1 MQQTEAWLSLT
12 HVNKLGPATLHK
24 LFQHFDS
31 PNAVLNACRS
41 ELQSLGINQAVINGL
56 QAPNEVAIQKDL
68 LWLEHENHH
77 LISIQDNAYPEL
89 LKQIANPPYVLYA
102 LGKPSHAKDLLSDP
116 QLGIV
121 GSRNASAQGK
131 ELANCFAEQLA
142 QSGLVITS
150 GLASGIDGAAHR
162 GALQAD
168 IGSTIAVAACG
179 LDRVYPAEHRR
190 LAEQIAERG
199 LIISEFPIGTS
210 PTPGHFPRRNRIISG
225 LSLGV
230 LVIEA
235 SMKSGSLI
243 TARLATEQGRE
254 VFAIPGSI
262 HNPLAKGCHTLI
274 RNGAKLVETVEDILE
289 EFKHLIDLNALQIS
303 PNRTVDNNAIDETPS
318 LDPQHAKILH
328 CMDFEPINIDEI
340 IERSGLAVEVVS
352 SILLILE
359 LNNQVIHHGNGVYI
373 RTHIDRETPTHS

>member
-1 MQQTEAWLSLT
+1 MQQTEAWLTLT
-12 HVNKLGPATLHK
+12 HVDKLGPATLNK
-24 LFQHFDS
+24 LFNHFDS
-31 PNAVLNACRS
+31 PCAVLKASRS
-41 ELQSLGINQAVINGL
+41 ELQALGINKTVINGL
-56 QAPNEVAIQKDL
+56 QEPKEAAIEKDL
-68 LWLEHENHH
+68 RWLEHENHH
-77 LISIQDNAYPEL
+77 LICIQDEAYPEI

-102 LGKPSHAKDLLSDP
+102 LGKPKIATSILSDP
-116 QLGIV
+116 QIGIV

-131 ELANCFAEQLA
+131 EIANTFAEQLA
-142 QSGLVITS
+142 SSGLIITS

-162 GALQAD
+162 GALLAS

-179 LDRVYPAEHRR
+179 LDRVYPAEHRQ
-190 LAEQIAERG
+190 LAEQIAQRG

-210 PTPGHFPRRNRIISG
+210 PAPGHFPRRNRIISG

-230 LVIEA
+230 LVVEA
-235 SMKSGSLI
+235 SIKSGSLI

-289 EFKHLIDLNALQIS
+289 ECKHCIDLNTLQS
-303 PNRTVDNNAIDETPS
+303 GPSSKKVSHERVDTLN

-373 RTHIDRETPTHS
+373 RSGIEQENPIHS